1 METDGTGS
9 DGARSVPTSRELEA
23 PVTAVTVFRHAAQVT
38 RTGAA
43 DLTPGI
49 QPVVIGG
56 LPPSVDRASVRVAVR
71 GEHVALLEVE
81 VNRRYG
87 ADPMREETARLRS
100 EVERWRDTVQAL
112 DDEDAACQARLTF
125 ADHLSDAAAT
135 ALARA
140 VGFGRAGQ
148 SELDQMSD
156 HLAGSTASALETRR
170 GIAARRRVAQ
180 RELEAA
186 EHRLAVAEKQA
197 GAGEF
202 TEVCA
207 SVEATAATRAE
218 IELAYH
224 VPNASWRP
232 LYDVGLSG
240 DRLTVN
246 YLAQVTQQTGEDWP
260 AVPLTLSTTRQGSQ
274 RDLPELA
281 PWYISRQAPAPHPPA
296 RARLLAAGGPGE
308 EPPEMVM
315 GLAARTAA
323 MPSAAPMTAE
333 VGESTAGQVYR
344 VPRPLAVPSDGSPH
358 KTTIA
363 GIDLDAEVDHLA
375 VPLIAP
381 EAYLRAKVTNSSP
394 LLLLPGSARIFL
406 DGQFAGETRLE
417 TVATGEEFELQLG
430 VDDQVRIDRKL
441 TRRTTSKAV
450 LGGTRTIDIAYEMSV
465 ENHRRG
471 PVRVS
476 VKDHIP
482 VSTDA
487 EIKVRL
493 RETSPQAAE
502 QTDLGE
508 LTWHV
513 TLGPGEFA
521 TIRHRF
527 TVEHPAGITVT
538 GL

>member
-1 METDGTGS
+1 
-9 DGARSVPTSRELEA
+9 
-23 PVTAVTVFRHAAQVT
+23 
-38 RTGAA
+38 
-43 DLTPGI
+43 
-49 QPVVIGG
+49 
-56 LPPSVDRASVRVAVR
+56 
-71 GEHVALLEVE
+71 
-81 VNRRYG
+81 
-87 ADPMREETARLRS
+87 
-100 EVERWRDTVQAL
+100 
-112 DDEDAACQARLTF
+112 
-125 ADHLSDAAAT
+125 
-135 ALARA
+135 
-140 VGFGRAGQ
+140 
-148 SELDQMSD
+148 
-156 HLAGSTASALETRR
+156 
-170 GIAARRRVAQ
+170 
-180 RELEAA
+180 
-186 EHRLAVAEKQA
+186 
-197 GAGEF
+197 
-202 TEVCA
+202 
-207 SVEATAATRAE
+207 
-218 IELAYH
+218 
-224 VPNASWRP
+224 
-232 LYDVGLSG
+232 
-240 DRLTVN
+240 
-246 YLAQVTQQTGEDWP
+246 
-260 AVPLTLSTTRQGSQ
+260 
-274 RDLPELA
+274 
-281 PWYISRQAPAPHPPA
+281 
-296 RARLLAAGGPGE
+296 
-308 EPPEMVM
+308 MVM

-363 GIDLDAEVDHLA
+363 RIDLDAEVDHLA

-430 VDDQVRIDRKL
+430 VDDQVRIDRRL

>member
-1 METDGTGS
+1 MD
-9 DGARSVPTSRELEA
+9 
-23 PVTAVTVFRHAAQVT
+23 
-38 RTGAA
+38 
-43 DLTPGI
+43 
-49 QPVVIGG
+49 
-56 LPPSVDRASVRVAVR
+56 
-71 GEHVALLEVE
+71 
-81 VNRRYG
+81 
-87 ADPMREETARLRS
+87 M
-100 EVERWRDTVQAL
+100 
-112 DDEDAACQARLTF
+112 
-125 ADHLSDAAAT
+125 
-135 ALARA
+135 
-140 VGFGRAGQ
+140 GF
-148 SELDQMSD
+148 
-156 HLAGSTASALETRR
+156 
-170 GIAARRRVAQ
+170 
-180 RELEAA
+180 
-186 EHRLAVAEKQA
+186 
-197 GAGEF
+197 
-202 TEVCA
+202 
-207 SVEATAATRAE
+207 
-218 IELAYH
+218 
-224 VPNASWRP
+224 
-232 LYDVGLSG
+232 
-240 DRLTVN
+240 
-246 YLAQVTQQTGEDWP
+246 
-260 AVPLTLSTTRQGSQ
+260 
-274 RDLPELA
+274 
-281 PWYISRQAPAPHPPA
+281 
-296 RARLLAAGGPGE
+296 
-308 EPPEMVM
+308 
-315 GLAARTAA
+315 AARTARV
-323 MPSAAPMTAE
+323 PSAAPMTAE

-344 VPRPLAVPSDGSPH
+344 VPRPLAVPSDGGPH

-417 TVATGEEFELQLG
+417 TVASGEEFELQLG

-441 TRRTTSKAV
+441 TRRSTSKAV
-450 LGGTRTIDIAYEMSV
+450 LGGTRTIDVAYEMSV

-508 LTWHV
+508 LTWRL